1 MSKPIHD
8 QCPIYKQIRSMICIN
23 KMRETYLW
31 KKELFG
37 EAASNFTTNIKVSQ
51 VPRLK

>member
-1 MSKPIHD
+1 MV
-8 QCPIYKQIRSMICIN
+8 CIN

-31 KKELFG
+31 KSELLCK
-37 EAASNFTTNIKVSQ
+37 AASNITRNITLSQVSQ